1 MKKVLA
7 LLFASTLIL
16 GACGDKNDES
26 KNDSSS
32 NSTDSVSVDKND
44 NEDKTTAKFKN
55 DKLTTDNFD
64 IEILEAK
71 TVKASEYDDDKK
83 PSIAIIYGVKNKKDK
98 DLTASSAF
106 IESFD
111 IYQNSKDV
119 KRKLEIGGGFDTDLK
134 EKYEEDMDNQI
145 NKDGKVKGVMFFK
158 LKDTKTPVTLEAKD
172 PNHSNNEK
180 VGTKEFKIKEK

>member
-7 LLFASTLIL
+7 LLFASTLVL

-71 TVKASEYDDDKK
+71 TVKASKYDDDKK

-111 IYQNSKDV
+111 IYQNSKDEDS
-119 KRKLEIGGGFDTDLK
+119 KNKFKSLFDESK
-134 EKYEEDMDNQI
+134 ELVEK
-145 NKDGKVKGVMFFK
+145 
-158 LKDTKTPVTLEAKD
+158 KDTP
-172 PNHSNNEK
+172 S
-180 VGTKEFKIKEK
+180 

>member
-7 LLFASTLIL
+7 LLFASTLVL

-71 TVKASEYDDDKK
+71 TVKASKYDDD
-83 PSIAIIYGVKNKKDK
+83 
-98 DLTASSAF
+98 
-106 IESFD
+106 
-111 IYQNSKDV
+111 
-119 KRKLEIGGGFDTDLK
+119 
-134 EKYEEDMDNQI
+134 
-145 NKDGKVKGVMFFK
+145 
-158 LKDTKTPVTLEAKD
+158 
-172 PNHSNNEK
+172 
-180 VGTKEFKIKEK
+180 

>member
-71 TVKASEYDDDKK
+71 TVKASKYDDDKK

-98 DLTASSAF
+98 DLT
-106 IESFD
+106 
-111 IYQNSKDV
+111 
-119 KRKLEIGGGFDTDLK
+119 
-134 EKYEEDMDNQI
+134 
-145 NKDGKVKGVMFFK
+145 
-158 LKDTKTPVTLEAKD
+158 
-172 PNHSNNEK
+172 
-180 VGTKEFKIKEK
+180 